1 MADAIRRFRLV
12 RVEDVSGVSG
22 TGVVAEGVLF
32 SDEWAAIHWLGRE
45 PMNEPTTVVWH
56 NKGHQ
61 GIVKVHGHG
70 GSTRIEWLDIPDPI
84 PAADYGSA
92 WTELRGYVA
101 QAADDVRGF
110 IFPSRDDDGFWNGRT
125 WFVLRGS
132 VRMNPDEAQEP
143 TADKAVR
150 LVEEFTTGLDLA

>member
-61 GIVKVHGHG
+61 GIVKVHGHN
-70 GSTRIEWLDIPDPI
+70 GSTRIEWLDIANPI

-101 QAADDVRGF
+101 QAADDGGMIAPELLLDYLDELKRRALAPG
-110 IFPSRDDDGFWNGRT
+110 RDWIAKLIQKPGE
-125 WFVLRGS
+125 
-132 VRMNPDEAQEP
+132 EAS
-143 TADKAVR
+143 
-150 LVEEFTTGLDLA
+150 